1 MSRYPTLTR
10 PGGYLSD
17 NNLTDKQF
25 SLATKARAYPQ
36 ILATGGEKRTA
47 ASLEKNGWG
56 TVEDGASG
64 ERIFRL
70 NQDGEDAL
78 CWLDELAEDQHSAL
92 CSCLACEN
100 PFRPGAA

>member
-1 MSRYPTLTR
+1 MNL
-10 PGGYLSD
+10 YLSD
-17 NNLTDKQF
+17 NDLTDKQF
-25 SLATKARAYPQ
+25 DLAAKARSHPF
-36 ILATGGEKRTA
+36 ILTTGGEKRTA

-78 CWLDELAEDQHSAL
+78 CWLEPIANDPHPHSPL
-92 CSCLACEN
+92 CGCAACEN

>member
-1 MSRYPTLTR
+1 MTLTTTLTR

-17 NNLTDKQF
+17 NDLTDKQF
-25 SLATKARAYPQ
+25 DLATKARAYPR